1 MGNKITDFSTK
12 HNYGQEQIYFKNAIQ
27 NLMTPIRLEYK
38 KLINC
43 IQKH

>member
-1 MGNKITDFSTK
+1 MGNKITDFARK
-12 HNYGQEQIYFKNAIQ
+12 LNYGQEQIYFKNAIQ